1 LHSSSCGD
9 IVILVRLGKK
19 VELVLAFVGVERV
32 EISRAVAAAKLVFS
46 RGYEGKC
53 VVGAATERRVVVVV
67 EHEVAYGFFC

>member
-1 LHSSSCGD
+1 
-9 IVILVRLGKK
+9 
-19 VELVLAFVGVERV
+19 VGVERV